1 MLQGMCQRQRRSH
14 GMKVT
19 FTSLL
24 LTGKSELDYAQAFP
38 MSVPTLKP
46 REYRADLWLC
56 YRGIKYRPAA
66 LQLFVRQGGWG
77 REYLVP
83 HGISGHAR
91 NGCF

>member
-1 MLQGMCQRQRRSH
+1 
-14 GMKVT
+14 MKVT
-19 FTSLL
+19 STSPALIIQ
-24 LTGKSELDYAQAFP
+24 SELDYAQAFP

-77 REYLVP
+77 RGYLVP
-83 HGISGHAR
+83 QSISSHAS